1 MSWAIVGARE
11 QLHPAGVRRRND
23 PIGRRWRR
31 GLAGL
36 AIACLL
42 TSVAAAGPIAREPI
56 DPLTV
61 ADADFARH
69 RDPALWRGLS
79 VTRLAVE
86 EGPVSWRMFRIA
98 NDVRPDGP
106 LWVVTHDNENATF
119 AAMLVALRSYGGV
132 AIVVDSGASDDDD
145 SARFNWFTGGR
156 PIDPNRHFFDRNPG
170 YVGAVLGDLGP
181 GRRLIVA
188 LHTNEPGFDPGLT
201 GCGGE
206 RGQGGGNIS
215 IRLCSQRWHPIAA
228 PAPRWPFDDEDSVTL
243 VPYRA
248 ARPQMSAICGPAL
261 VAAGSNVV
269 FERVAKSDGSLSNY
283 AVERG
288 LAYVNVETR
297 ERGHDP
303 AGIAAARDRLVA
315 MIDGVMERCGDV
327 PPVRLAAR

>member
-1 MSWAIVGARE
+1 M
-11 QLHPAGVRRRND
+11 RRRHD

-31 GLAGL
+31 AWAGAAFAWLLAG
-36 AIACLL
+36 
-42 TSVAAAGPIAREPI
+42 VAGAATPIAREPI
-56 DPLTV
+56 DPLTI

-69 RDPALWRGLS
+69 REPALWQGLS

-86 EGPVSWRMFRIA
+86 EGPVSWRLFRIA

-170 YVGAVLGDLGP
+170 YVGAVLGDLGT
-181 GRRLIVA
+181 GAKRLIVA
-188 LHTNEPGFDPGLT
+188 LHTNEPDFDPGLT
-201 GCGGE
+201 GCGGR

-215 IRLCSQRWHPIAA
+215 IRLCSQRWHPVAA
-228 PAPRWPFDDEDSVTL
+228 PDARWPFDDDDSLAL
-243 VPYRA
+243 VPFLA
-248 ARPQMSAICGPAL
+248 ARPQASAICGPAF
-261 VAAGSNVV
+261 VAARYNVM
-269 FERVAKSDGSLSNY
+269 FERVSSSDGSLSNY
-283 AVERG
+283 AVQHG

-297 ERGHDP
+297 DRGNDP
-303 AGIAAARDRLVA
+303 AGIGAARDRLVA

>member
-1 MSWAIVGARE
+1 M
-11 QLHPAGVRRRND
+11 
-23 PIGRRWRR
+23 
-31 GLAGL
+31 
-36 AIACLL
+36 ACLL
-42 TSVAAAGPIAREPI
+42 TGTAAPAPVAREPI

-69 RDPALWRGLS
+69 RDPTLWRGLS

-98 NDVRPDGP
+98 NDARPDGP

-132 AIVVDSGASDDDD
+132 AIVIDSGASDDDD

-188 LHTNEPGFDPGLT
+188 LHTNEPSFDPGLT

-206 RGQGGGNIS
+206 RGQGRGNIS
-215 IRLCSQRWHPIAA
+215 IRLCSQRWHPVAA
-228 PAPRWPFDDEDSVTL
+228 PVRRWPFDDDDSLAL
-243 VPYRA
+243 VPYLA
-248 ARPQMSAICGPAL
+248 NRPQASAMCGTAL
-261 VAAGSNVV
+261 VAAGYNVM
-269 FERVAKSDGSLSNY
+269 FERVAPSDGSLSNY
-283 AVERG
+283 AVQHG
-288 LAYVNVETR
+288 LRYVNVETR
-297 ERGHDP
+297 ERGSSPD
-303 AGIAAARDRLVA
+303 GIAAARDRLVA
-315 MIDGVMERCGDV
+315 MIDGVMERCDAF
-327 PPVRLAAR
+327 PELRLRFAAR